1 MAADEERDDGEATDL
16 PPDLAEVTEAIDAVM
31 EPPLPPEWV
40 LPADRSVPPERS
52 RGSKPLQPRADTERT
67 LGLEVGRL
75 FGLNP
80 RMLVDP
86 DATPPPPRPR
96 PPTEDPAGDAGGD
109 EDGPAG

>member
-1 MAADEERDDGEATDL
+1 MAADEEREDEEMTGL
-16 PPDLAEVTEAIDAVM
+16 PPDLAEITEAIDAVM

-40 LPADRSVPPERS
+40 LPAERS

-86 DATPPPPRPR
+86 DATTPPSRPR
-96 PPTEDPAGDAGGD
+96 SATDDDAGEFGDD
-109 EDGPAG
+109 EDGTAD